1 MTRCFTVHNFSIKT
15 RELVWSCG
23 HSYSQQ
29 ARACVKVI
37 SLRTHVCDNARGE
50 IRLSDWQ
57 AALGWVFH
65 SAAKK
70 VYTGQQDLLSFQSET
85 SRSKWCPKRPILAHG
100 LNWLYGF
107 AWKVQIFPQLFR
119 VEGSKDGRSFIDLML
134 LLIQPARQ
142 QDPRC
147 QSPVARFLCRAA
159 SRYSSEW
166 CANNDSTSQKK
177 WSNLTK
183 LTRLNEHLDL
193 LAMTWIIS
201 GHPALCD
208 HPGADG
214 DCPQHLTLSPV
225 RSL

>member
-57 AALGWVFH
+57 AALGWLFH
-65 SAAKK
+65 SAAFFK
-70 VYTGQQDLLSFQSET
+70 VYTNKICFLRHFQVKVMSIWT
-85 SRSKWCPKRPILAHG
+85 KKMAHG

-119 VEGSKDGRSFIDLML
+119 VEGSMVEASSTSCCCWSNL
-134 LLIQPARQ
+134 L
-142 QDPRC
+142 
-147 QSPVARFLCRAA
+147 A
-159 SRYSSEW
+159 SRTHDVNLRWHDFFAVLHPDVPQSGVQTTTLP
-166 CANNDSTSQKK
+166 AKKK

-193 LAMTWIIS
+193 WAMTWISWIIF